1 MPSFRFQRW
10 GKPLPRLVTILTVL
24 ALLALAFALPNPIA
38 AQGEARIRLVHAVPG
53 AGPVDIFIS
62 EVTAAKSLA
71 FASATRFLN
80 APSGELTVSVRVAD
94 STTELLSVNV
104 SLKAGQ
110 AKTIVLSGLQAVIA
124 SEFEDDLGPIS
135 AGKTRLTAIHAID
148 GADPVDVAQTANGQ
162 LELNLITGLTY
173 ATAYGS
179 VDIDAFAPEI
189 SVLPA
194 GAGLDQ
200 TLAMGQFSLVSG
212 TYNTVMVVGAAS
224 GEPKP
229 QVLVLTSPLPSAEP
243 DSGLV
248 RLVHGNADVPAV
260 DIYVNDTL
268 VAPMISY
275 GQFTPHIG
283 VPGQTVTVS
292 VRPAGTPPQTPPV
305 LSGQVDFSAIKAQTV
320 VVAGTGS
327 APTVIVSSD
336 NTSPLPSTTAR
347 IHLINA
353 APAAG
358 VASLQIGTTTLRSDD
373 AEIAG
378 GVELPAT
385 NAFISVGIDSTQ
397 IGASGPQSFVG
408 GVLYDVIVGGTD
420 ANPLILFA
428 ETALSEA
435 IGSVPTN
442 PFDAVVAV
450 QPTEVPATPTLV
462 VAVATEVP
470 AVTATPVAVVAEA
483 TLTIDQQ
490 VQTAVAATLAAVQVQ
505 PTAVPV
511 EPTAVVTD
519 APVVATEAPVVI
531 VTTTPVPAVPV
542 REDKGIYGEVA
553 TDPGVN
559 LKLREYPRD
568 DARTLALAPSGTLL
582 IVEGVK
588 GPAEALA
595 NVPTTATP
603 GPTATL
609 SAEGVTIEQ
618 VWVFVVWQQP
628 DGEITGWTKAQFLR
642 ITRDGLSVASVE
654 KLFAFPLVP
663 ENRFGV
669 VNSNLATPIA
679 LDVNQIQGT
688 VILDPGVRLQ
698 VRRTPS
704 TTGESLGLLDSGTQ
718 IVVLQQTTVKGAD
731 GQPDTIWLFIRHQTG
746 TGTIDGWV
754 ISTFIA
760 LTFKGRV
767 FDITEVPSTTE
778 PPVGSVRGD
787 VAAFV
792 PTAKPGVI
800 AIVDKIDPTANL
812 QFRRQPNAAAESLG
826 LIPAGTELSV
836 IGRNGDGNWLY
847 VSFNGVEGW
856 VNAFYCTVKKDG
868 KLFKIADLKN
878 QTEQID
884 IAASVTPG
892 PSPTPTP
899 AS

>member
-1 MPSFRFQRW
+1 MPSFRIQRW

-24 ALLALAFALPNPIA
+24 ALLALAFALPRPIA

-53 AGPVDIFIS
+53 AGPVDVFVS
-62 EVTAAKSLA
+62 ELVAAKSLT
-71 FASATRFLN
+71 FANATRFLN
-80 APSGELTVSVRVAD
+80 APSGELTVSVRAAD

-124 SEFEDDLGPIS
+124 SEFEDDLGPIA

-194 GAGLDQ
+194 GGGLEQ
-200 TLAMGQFSLVSG
+200 TFAMGQFSMVSG
-212 TYNTVMVVGAAS
+212 TYNTLMVLGADS

-229 QVLVLTSPLPSAEP
+229 QVVVLTAPLPSAEP
-243 DSGLV
+243 DSGLL

-268 VAPMISY
+268 VAPMIGY
-275 GQFTPHIG
+275 GEFTPHIG
-283 VPGQTVTVS
+283 VPGQAITVS

-305 LSGQVDFSAIKAQTV
+305 LSGQVDLSAIKAQTI

-327 APTVIVSSD
+327 APAIIVSSD
-336 NTSPLPSTTAR
+336 NTSPLPSTTSR

-358 VASLQIGTTTLRSDD
+358 VANLQIGTTTLRSDD

-378 GVELPAT
+378 GVEIPAT
-385 NAFISVGIDSTQ
+385 NTFISVGIDGTQ
-397 IGASGPQSFVG
+397 IAASGPQSFVG

-420 ANPLILFA
+420 ASPLILFA
-428 ETALSEA
+428 ETGLSEA
-435 IGSVPTN
+435 LGSFPTN
-442 PFDAVVAV
+442 PIGPEVVT
-450 QPTEVPATPTLV
+450 QPTEAPATPTLS
-462 VAVATEVP
+462 VAAMTEVP
-470 AVTATPVAVVAEA
+470 AVTATPAAVVAEP
-483 TLTIDQQ
+483 TLSIDQQ

-505 PTAVPV
+505 PTAVQPTPVPV
-511 EPTAVVTD
+511 EPTAAPTD
-519 APVVATEAPVVI
+519 APVVV
-531 VTTTPVPAVPV
+531 VTTTPESAVPV

-609 SAEGVTIEQ
+609 SAEGVTVDQ

-642 ITRDGLSVASVE
+642 ITRDGLSIASVE
-654 KLFAFPLVP
+654 KLFTFPLVP

-767 FDITEVPSTTE
+767 FDIKEVPSTTE

-800 AIVDKIDPTANL
+800 AVVDKIDPTANL
-812 QFRRQPNAAAESLG
+812 QFRRQPNATAESLG
-826 LIPAGTELSV
+826 LVPAGTELSV
-836 IGRNGDGNWLY
+836 LGRNGDGNWLY

-868 KLFKIADLKN
+868 KLYKIADLKN
-878 QTEQID
+878 QTDQVD

-899 AS
+899 TS